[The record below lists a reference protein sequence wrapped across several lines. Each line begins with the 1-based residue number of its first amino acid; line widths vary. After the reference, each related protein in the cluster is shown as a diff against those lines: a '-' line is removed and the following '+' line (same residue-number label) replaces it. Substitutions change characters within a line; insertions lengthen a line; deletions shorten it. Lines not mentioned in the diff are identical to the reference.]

1 MPLAKKTPSLNTVAA
16 AAVSQQS
23 AMEKM
28 YQSAYL
34 KLLNNPAVVLKKL
47 SPPVDLA
54 AILKTR
60 GSAPEGLGRS
70 EMLLTVLKALTKS
83 QASQLASM
91 YDQEVKARSGGLP
104 AINTSGLRTPT
115 GARSGEVSPSVAS
128 MSGGESDT
136 HYRNASGT
144 GMETPKKRKYN
155 KTGKYSVKKRMA
167 NAEQQAM
174 VSAPSTPTGGRERL
188 SLQQS
193 QPIRADHPDLRRF
206 ASLSIEQRQQQP
218 EEIAHRKEVGRRFR
232 EALAMDHQMVQNP
245 DWHTPFRNT
254 KDAIE
259 RLLPFH
265 IYQYSDRALDAGIEA
280 AERSVEVSAAS
291 TVDTAREAEQPVQPH
306 P

>member
-1 MPLAKKTPSLNTVAA
+1 MSPAPLAKKAPSLNTVATA
-16 AAVSQQS
+16 AASQQS

-34 KLLNNPAVVLKKL
+34 KLLNNPAEVLRKL

-54 AILKTR
+54 AVLKTR
-60 GSAPEGLGRS
+60 GASSEELGRS

-91 YDQEVKARSGGLP
+91 YDQEMKARSGGLP
-104 AINTSGLRTPT
+104 AISTSGLRTPT

-136 HYRNASGT
+136 HQHSTPGT

-155 KTGKYSVKKRMA
+155 KTGKYSVKKRMTSTDP
-167 NAEQQAM
+167 QA
-174 VSAPSTPTGGRERL
+174 VSSAPSTPTGGRERL
-188 SLQQS
+188 ALHQM
-193 QPIRADHPDLRRF
+193 QPARTEHPDLRRF
-206 ASLSIEQRQQQP
+206 AALSIEQRRQRP
-218 EEIAHRKEVGRRFR
+218 EEIAHREEVGRRFC
-232 EALAMDHQMVQNP
+232 EALAMDRQMVQNP
-245 DWHTPFRNT
+245 DWRTPFRNT

-265 IYQYSDRALDAGIEA
+265 VYQYSDRALDAGIAA
-280 AERSVEVSAAS
+280 AER
-291 TVDTAREAEQPVQPH
+291 
-306 P
+306 